1 MLKLNNI
8 TKIYHTASKENVIA
22 LSNISLS
29 LDKNGLA
36 FIVGQSGSGK
46 TTFLNLIGG
55 LDLADQG
62 EISIEGCV
70 LGKDISLE
78 KYRQNYVGF
87 VFQEYNLL
95 ENLTVYENIAIAVS
109 TCPKKVLEEKIAKVL
124 KEVDL
129 AGYEKEE

>member
-70 LGKDISLE
+70 LGKDIH
-78 KYRQNYVGF
+78 
-87 VFQEYNLL
+87 
-95 ENLTVYENIAIAVS
+95 
-109 TCPKKVLEEKIAKVL
+109 
-124 KEVDL
+124 
-129 AGYEKEE
+129 

>member
-1 MLKLNNI
+1 MLKLHNV
-8 TKIYHTASKENVIA
+8 TKIYHTASKENVVA
-22 LSNISLS
+22 LSNVSLS
-29 LDKNGLA
+29 LDKNGLV

-46 TTFLNLIGG
+46 TTLLNLIGG

-62 EISIEGCV
+62 EIFIEGSV

-109 TCPKKVLEEKIAKVL
+109 GCPKKELEEKNSQSFKGSRFGQL
-124 KEVDL
+124 
-129 AGYEKEE
+129 